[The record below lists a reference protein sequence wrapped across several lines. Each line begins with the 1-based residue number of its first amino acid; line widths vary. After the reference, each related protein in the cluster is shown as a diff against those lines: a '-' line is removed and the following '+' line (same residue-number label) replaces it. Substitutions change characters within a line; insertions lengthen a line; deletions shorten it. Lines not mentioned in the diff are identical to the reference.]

1 MHAFDILGDPVRRRI
16 VELLSQGERSA
27 GDIGAVVER
36 EFRISQPAVSQQLRI
51 LRDSG
56 FATVRPQGTRRLY
69 VMNPTPLHEIAD
81 WVDRNR
87 RHWEDSFDS
96 LDSHLAK
103 VQGRARHPVTTKR
116 ASKTIRKRTSND

>member
-16 VELLSQGERSA
+16 VELLSEGERSA
-27 GDIGAVVER
+27 GEISAVVER
-36 EFRISQPAVSQQLRI
+36 EFEISQPAVSQQLRI

-56 FATVRPQGTRRLY
+56 FATVRPDGTRRLY
-69 VMNPTPLHEIAD
+69 VMDPTPLNEIAD

-96 LDSHLAK
+96 LDAHLAK
-103 VQGRARHPVTTKR
+103 MQGKARPSVTKR
-116 ASKTIRKRTSND
+116 KLAAKLAPKRK